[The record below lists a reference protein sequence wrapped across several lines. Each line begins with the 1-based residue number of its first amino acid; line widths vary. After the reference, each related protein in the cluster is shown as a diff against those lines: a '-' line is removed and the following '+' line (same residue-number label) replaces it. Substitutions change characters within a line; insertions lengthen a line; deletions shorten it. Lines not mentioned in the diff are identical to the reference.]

1 MSKFKIVFSDD
12 AKKDIAK
19 LKKSEPQAFKK
30 LEKLLIELAEH
41 PYTGTG
47 KVKLLRHRNGEQLV
61 RKITDKHRLI
71 YRVEDDVL
79 IVEVLHAYGHYLD
92 K

>member
-1 MSKFKIVFSDD
+1 MIFSDE
-12 AKKDIAK
+12 AKNDMAK

-30 LEKLLIELAEH
+30 LQKLLIELTLH

-71 YRVEDDVL
+71 YTILDDML
-79 IVEVLHAYGHYLD
+79 IVNVLNAYGHYLD